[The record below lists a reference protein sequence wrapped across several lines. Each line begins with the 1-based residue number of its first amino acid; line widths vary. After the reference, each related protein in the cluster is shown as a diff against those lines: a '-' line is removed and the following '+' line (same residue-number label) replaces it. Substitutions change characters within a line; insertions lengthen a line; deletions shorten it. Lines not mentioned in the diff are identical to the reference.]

1 MDFAVQAWR
10 PWQRGDIDSLKRV
23 HRKMVTAFSG
33 HCRTYEERLVEIG
46 MGESRVQ
53 ERVVG
58 HGPNLQNCQGSGQCG
73 QDPLVYHERRGGK
86 PWNQSHSERFKHHWK
101 EVQTGGEKELLQSV
115 SGGQLEWSVCRE
127 KLAKNIAEFKWR
139 LRAENR
145 HSFKYQNQNPKKN

>member
-33 HCRTYEERLVEIG
+33 HGRTYEERLVEIG

-58 HGPNLQNCQGSGQCG
+58 HGPNLQNCQGSEQCG

-86 PWNQSHSERFKHHWK
+86 P
-101 EVQTGGEKELLQSV
+101 
-115 SGGQLEWSVCRE
+115 
-127 KLAKNIAEFKWR
+127 
-139 LRAENR
+139 
-145 HSFKYQNQNPKKN
+145 

>member
-1 MDFAVQAWR
+1 MVQTYKIVKEVDNVDR
-10 PWQRGDIDSLKRV
+10 THGFTMRG
-23 HRKMVTAFSG
+23 
-33 HCRTYEERLVEIG
+33 EEGSYGTRAT
-46 MGESRVQ
+46 Q
-53 ERVVG
+53 EG
-58 HGPNLQNCQGSGQCG
+58 
-73 QDPLVYHERRGGK
+73 
-86 PWNQSHSERFKHHWK
+86 FKHHWK